1 MPRFPV
7 AFNRRK
13 STADNLDN
21 ATVAG
26 PSFRVLDR
34 SEVVSG
40 SKNFDA
46 TPSARRAVKS
56 QSVPNTLMVVEPEE
70 DNIFANINVN
80 RGSGSSNTTKT
91 ASDNSSRHSNVS
103 TAPSSAD
110 LNTQQQHQQFQ
121 QQFHQQQ
128 QQQHQQED
136 FRLQKKQL
144 YDDVPVP
151 PIPKPNTTG
160 SFFKSAGR
168 TFSFGNQKK
177 HMSVASDDRVP
188 QTPPNGSSAGR
199 DRSTTTSTV
208 TTATPPRID
217 DDVMLD
223 LGGDFSRLLGGNFDK
238 RTSVMTV
245 RDDGAHRPA
254 LIPRSSSGNRL
265 NQPIPNQADSAAKLE
280 HSPYSGSRQ
289 NSNEQLLHS
298 NLPLGTSTDENA
310 PPAVPRH
317 ASSDERPQ
325 TSSGGTPSVPQHSIG
340 SIPTSLTDS
349 NLKRSPAHFGRRRST
364 IDNAAE
370 DVEDEDAA
378 LLKDSLLTAQR
389 FLAGPDPSTSVRTS
403 LPSSRFGRDAF
414 TANYSQIPTE
424 STSPAPGDRATAADD
439 NMFDVNL
446 GQPSRMGQRYVAH
459 KPTPSQNK
467 VMTPAQFERY
477 RKDKEREDGS
487 RFSRVMQSNEKGSDD
502 EDNYEDDEDEAEK
515 SRQAAKQRR
524 KQLAHMTVYRQQM
537 MKVTGESASGT
548 PARSSMHYS
557 MSTPNLPVLGSLPHL
572 DSEAGAED
580 DDEEVPLAI
589 LAAHGFPNKNRPPT
603 RLSTMMSNPSLHAAA
618 NPSFQRPQSV
628 IGGDTNATAT
638 SSRLPVFARN
648 LPQDPYG
655 LVNSNKRETINFAG
669 GAPAPSHHATSG
681 GLAPGGLVGVI
692 ASEERSR
699 AMRRGSPNMEYAN
712 RPLSNMMPGQQFDP
726 AAGIPPQMMYPGADM
741 QGQAQNQMAQQLQQ
755 FMQMQMQ
762 FMQMMANGGAGNMQ
776 RPMGSQ
782 FGGPGGASM
791 NMGMPGGMSHDLARH
806 SFMDNGS
813 VIDMQMPRPDA
824 HMRSMSMVQPS
835 SASWLPQPHMS
846 AYAPSIRIQGANG
859 YAASLAPSER
869 SNVGLPGRYRPVSHM
884 PAGSAP
890 SDMRKSMAMSGTLG
904 SAIGQ
909 SQTSA
914 TSTPRPNTSG
924 SASPNEN
931 NVNGRGASPAGWDLS
946 REQKNPSPLHNA
958 ANAVD
963 DDDDEEGWAALKS
976 KRDKKRSLW
985 KSKKSLSSDFG
996 ALFS

>member
-21 ATVAG
+21 AAVAG

-34 SEVVSG
+34 SEVASG

-46 TPSARRAVKS
+46 ASGARRTVKS
-56 QSVPNTLMVVEPEE
+56 QSMPNTLMAVEPED
-70 DNIFANINVN
+70 DNIFANISIN
-80 RGSGSSNTTKT
+80 R
-91 ASDNSSRHSNVS
+91 NVS

-136 FRLQKKQL
+136 YRLQKKQL
-144 YDDVPVP
+144 YSDVPVP
-151 PIPKPNTTG
+151 PIPKSSTTG

-168 TFSFGNQKK
+168 TFSFGSQKK
-177 HMSVASDDRVP
+177 HVPMVSDERAP
-188 QTPPNGSSAGR
+188 QTPPNGSTTGR
-199 DRSTTTSTV
+199 DRSTTASTV
-208 TTATPPRID
+208 TTATPPRLED
-217 DDVMLD
+217 EVALD
-223 LGGDFSRLLGGNFDK
+223 LGGDFSRMLGGGFDK
-238 RTSVMTV
+238 RTSIMTV
-245 RDDGAHRPA
+245 RDEGASRPA
-254 LIPRSSSGNRL
+254 LASRTSSGNRL
-265 NQPIPNQADSAAKLE
+265 NNSTLAQVDDAAKFE
-280 HSPYSGSRQ
+280 HSPYPESRQ
-289 NSNEQLLHS
+289 NSNERLLNS
-298 NLPLGTSTDENA
+298 NALLSTSTDENF
-310 PPAVPRH
+310 PPTVPRH
-317 ASSDERPQ
+317 GSPSDRPQ
-325 TSSGGTPSVPQHSIG
+325 TSSGGTPSVPQHSVG

-349 NLKRSPAHFGRRRST
+349 NLKRSTARFGRRRST

-389 FLAGPDPSTSVRTS
+389 FLAGSEPANSARSS
-403 LPSSRFGRDAF
+403 LPSSRFGRDGLAVG
-414 TANYSQIPTE
+414 YSQLPTE
-424 STSPAPGDRATAADD
+424 STSPAPGNKAVTADE
-439 NMFDVNL
+439 NMFDINL
-446 GQPSRMGQRYVAH
+446 DQPSRVGQRFVAH

-487 RFSRVMQSNEKGSDD
+487 RYSRMIQPDEKGSDED
-502 EDNYEDDEDEAEK
+502 EDNYEDEEDEVEK

-524 KQLAHMTVYRQQM
+524 KQLAHMTIYRQQM
-537 MKVTGESASGT
+537 MKVTGEAASGP
-548 PARSSMHYS
+548 PARSSMHFS
-557 MSTPNLPVLGSLPHL
+557 MSTPNLPVLGTLPQIE
-572 DSEAGAED
+572 SEAGPED

-589 LAAHGFPNKNRPPT
+589 LAAHGFPNRNRPPT

-618 NPSFQRPQSV
+618 NPSYQRPQSV
-628 IGGDTNATAT
+628 IGGDATAAA
-638 SSRLPVFARN
+638 SNVRLPVFARN

-655 LVNSNKRETINFAG
+655 LINSNKRETFNLAG
-669 GAPAPSHHATSG
+669 GAPAPMQQANGG

-699 AMRRGSPNMEYAN
+699 AMRRGSPNMEAAN
-712 RPLSNMMPGQQFDP
+712 RPLSNLMGQQFDP
-726 AAGIPPQMMYPGADM
+726 AAGIPSQMMYPGMDM
-741 QGQAQNQMAQQLQQ
+741 HGQGQNQMAQQLQQ

-762 FMQMMANGGAGNMQ
+762 FMQMMASGGGNSMQ
-776 RPMGSQ
+776 RPMG
-782 FGGPGGASM
+782 GPM
-791 NMGMPGGMSHDLARH
+791 NMGMAGGRNNDMARH

-813 VIDMQMPRPDA
+813 VMDMQLPRPDA
-824 HMRSMSMVQPS
+824 HMRTMSMVQPS

-859 YAASLAPSER
+859 YASSLAPSER
-869 SNVGLPGRYRPVSHM
+869 SNVGLPGRYRPVSQA
-884 PAGSAP
+884 PAGPAA
-890 SDMRKSMAMSGTLG
+890 SDLRKSMAVSGTLG
-904 SAIGQ
+904 SGVGN

-914 TSTPRPNTSG
+914 TTTPRPNTSG
-924 SASPNEN
+924 SASPNGSHAN
-931 NVNGRGASPAGWDLS
+931 TRGPSPAGWDLS
-946 REQKNPSPLHNA
+946 REQKSSSPLHNVTNA
-958 ANAVD
+958 AD
-963 DDDDEEGWAALKS
+963 DDDDEEGWAAMKT